1 MDLCKLV
8 FKSLSSLGLILF
20 LGTTACQKS
29 NNSSAEVAASSVD
42 ILSCPSGQYKSSSEQ
57 MSIQSS
63 EVSTGIDTN
72 VQFSLNTDALCSGAQ
87 KVQWSVPGAT
97 KLVSKGGVAT
107 ASYSSPG
114 EYVVA
119 AKLTGGDQGSQELM
133 TKALVVGEQIQFTG
147 PQITKIFLDNSFSLV
162 PPNGVSLVSV
172 DWDFG
177 DGNTASSSQSS
188 IVHAYRVTG
197 TFLVRVNAV
206 DSNGVTTSIEHYVSV
221 IVDNDELFCAAQVAV
236 SSPSETHVGD
246 SNTFAVFLPACVRT
260 YLNRVSWDFGDTTSL
275 QGESVN
281 KIYDTVGLY
290 TVRATIYLNSTQ
302 LPSISITRRIQVNDA
317 VVQNKCPTEGQ
328 TRITYSPHFDEEEN
342 CGVNG
347 KKTVTY
353 RNRQNEIC
361 QRVDNILD
369 WVAGTTE
376 KELVSEGQCRGQ
388 ACPLPGA
395 PPAGAEGVIVINGQP
410 HLIDGASITLYTSSN
425 PLNTCEENKVVR
437 SCSNGVLSGTTSN
450 LQYQCTSGCG
460 DFGPNGTVKIGIQV
474 GTRLVPV
481 TCQFG
486 EQGIFDNFNEIEDR
500 SCNAGSVNSSNRR
513 LGDIISRGMCPT
525 YAWHA
530 TDQYTTCSADCG
542 GIQSMIYECRNNS
555 GEKVDSSRCAGQIQI
570 EKTRLCD
577 ANPEAVRRVDVMSE
591 NEQVTSTNK
600 CPKNQIGVVL
610 QNRDKITKKTYAC
623 INHKVDIEDTV
634 VEYTP
639 WIEERYC
646 RDYVAHRCSGDSLST
661 TQARGR
667 FDWMV
672 KCAPEVPMLK
682 EFLENF
688 DDVKV
693 GNNAIDSNRI
703 LYPTFMNNS
712 TRPEKKWLAPTLK
725 TASCSIPEGVYI
737 AAVCVASCAIPQD
750 KIVVQTGAGA
760 KLGAVEFI
768 NALVNNYERVGT
780 MTKNSSMSDRKL
792 KASKV
797 EQWVTELVDVEQPV
811 LVFTMESGKTL
822 SVTPNHPLLK
832 KDGSMDTA
840 EKFKAGDSL
849 VALGG
854 ELDPI
859 QSIESI
865 IYFGKVYNVFV
876 KSSVPQ
882 ENIVVTNGYLNG
894 SAYFQNEGAG
904 NLNKTLL
911 RKKLTKGVFGK

>member
-1 MDLCKLV
+1 MDLCKV
-8 FKSLSSLGLILF
+8 MFKNLSCLGLILF
-20 LGTTACQKS
+20 LSTTACQKS
-29 NNSSAEVAASSVD
+29 TNPATTEVATSLD
-42 ILSCPSGQYKSSSEQ
+42 QLSCPNGQYKSSSEQ

-63 EVSTGIDTN
+63 DVATDVDST
-72 VQFSLNTDALCSGAQ
+72 VQFRLNTDALCSGAQ
-87 KVQWSVPGAT
+87 KVQWNVPGAA

-107 ASYSSPG
+107 ATYSAPG
-114 EYVVA
+114 EYIVA
-119 AKLTGGDQGSQELM
+119 AKLTGGEVESQELM

-147 PQITKIFLDNSFSLV
+147 PQITKIYLDNTFTLV
-162 PPNGVSLVSV
+162 PPNGVTLVSV

-177 DGNTASSSQSS
+177 DGNAISSALSS
-188 IVHAYRVTG
+188 IIHAYRSTG
-197 TFLVRVNAV
+197 TFLVRVNAL
-206 DSNGVTTSIEHYVSV
+206 DSNGVTTSIEHYVTV
-221 IVDNDELFCAAQVAV
+221 IPDSDELFCAAQLSV
-236 SSPSETHVGD
+236 SAPSETHVGD
-246 SNTFAVFLPACVRT
+246 TNVFSVFLPSCVRT
-260 YLNRVSWDFGDTTSL
+260 HLSHVSWGFGDTTNM

-281 KIYDTVGLY
+281 KIYNAVGLY
-290 TVRATIYLNSTQ
+290 TVRATIHLNNPQ
-302 LPSISITRRIQVNDA
+302 IPSITITRKIQVNDA

-328 TRITYSPHFDEEEN
+328 TRITYGAHFDEEEN

-353 RNRQNEIC
+353 RNRQNETC
-361 QRVDNILD
+361 ERVDNVLD
-369 WVAGTTE
+369 WVMGTTE

-388 ACPLPGA
+388 ACPLPSA
-395 PPAGAEGVIVINGQP
+395 PPAGAEGVIVINGQF
-410 HLIDGASITLYTSSN
+410 HLIDGASITFYTSSN

-437 SCSNGVLSGTTSN
+437 SCSNGVLSGSTSN

-460 DFGPNGTVKIGIQV
+460 DFGPNGTVKIGIEV

-486 EQGIFDNFNEIEDR
+486 EQGIFDNFYEIEDR

-530 TDQYTTCSADCG
+530 TNQYTTCSADCG
-542 GIQSMIYECRNNS
+542 GIQSMIYECRNNL
-555 GEKVDSSRCAGQIQI
+555 GEKVDNSRCAGQIQI
-570 EKTRLCD
+570 EKTRMCD
-577 ANPEAVRRVDVMSE
+577 GNPEAVRRIDTTSAS
-591 NEQVTSTNK
+591 EQVTSANK
-600 CPKNQIGVVL
+600 CPKNQIGVIL
-610 QNRDKITKKTYAC
+610 QNRDVITKKTYAC
-623 INHKVDIEDTV
+623 INHKVDLEGTV

-639 WIEERYC
+639 WVEERYC
-646 RDYVAHRCSGDSLST
+646 RDYVAYRCTGDSLSN
-661 TQARGR
+661 TQAHGR
-667 FDWMV
+667 YEWMV

-688 DDVKV
+688 DNVKA
-693 GNNAIDSNRI
+693 GNIAIDSTRS
-703 LYPTFMNNS
+703 LYPTFMNSS
-712 TRPEKKWLAPTLK
+712 TRPEKKWLAPTVK
-725 TASCSIPEGVYI
+725 TASCTIPEGVYI
-737 AAVCVASCAIPQD
+737 AAVCVSSCAIPQE
-750 KIVVQTGAGA
+750 KIMAQSNAGA
-760 KLGAVEFI
+760 KIGAVEFI
-768 NALVNNYERVGT
+768 NALANKYERVAT
-780 MTKNSSMSDRKL
+780 MTKNSTMSDRQL

-797 EQWVTELVDVEQPV
+797 EQWVTELEDVEQPV

-840 EKFKAGDSL
+840 DKFKAGDAL

-904 NLNKTLL
+904 NMNKTLL